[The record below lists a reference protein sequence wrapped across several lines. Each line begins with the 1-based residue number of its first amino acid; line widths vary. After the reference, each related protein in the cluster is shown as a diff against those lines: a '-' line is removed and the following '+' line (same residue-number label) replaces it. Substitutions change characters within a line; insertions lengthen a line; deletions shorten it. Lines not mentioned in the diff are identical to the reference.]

1 MCNKAVK
8 LDTCLFYRVLGKFLT
23 VEMCQC
29 AVKDDYWFIKNV
41 SDWLRMVEMWTG
53 TIEKEPSMLY
63 YVLVCLKT
71 QEMCNE
77 AVRREPYTLGFVPDN
92 LKTEKTCEKAVDK
105 DSWSLKYVPDW
116 FVTHQKILQ
125 VMKLTIGKRCMFPH
139 NDDNLCSGTK
149 VVKNARLKKQRLR
162 KNSCLLLGIH
172 QDGGIGVCQRR
183 RKTRNRKSMEVTDS
197 CF

>member
-1 MCNKAVK
+1 
-8 LDTCLFYRVLGKFLT
+8 
-23 VEMCQC
+23 
-29 AVKDDYWFIKNV
+29 
-41 SDWLRMVEMWTG
+41 
-53 TIEKEPSMLY
+53 
-63 YVLVCLKT
+63 
-71 QEMCNE
+71 
-77 AVRREPYTLGFVPDN
+77 
-92 LKTEKTCEKAVDK
+92 
-105 DSWSLKYVPDW
+105 
-116 FVTHQKILQ
+116 
-125 VMKLTIGKRCMFPH
+125 MKLTIGKRCMFPH